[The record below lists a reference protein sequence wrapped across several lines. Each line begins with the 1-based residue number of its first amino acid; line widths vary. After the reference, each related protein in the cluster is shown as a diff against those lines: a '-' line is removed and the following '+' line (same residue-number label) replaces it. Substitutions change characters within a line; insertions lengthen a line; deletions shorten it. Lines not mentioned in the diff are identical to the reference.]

1 MGESRVKVK
10 GCVKARAL
18 DIPANR
24 AEKFV
29 QLVIGKIIQVSAFTF
44 FIFHRGNNSFIIVK
58 EQPHYCEK
66 VKYN

>member
-29 QLVIGKIIQVSAFTF
+29 QLLVIGKIIQVSAFTF
-44 FIFHRGNNSFIIVK
+44 FIFDSPR
-58 EQPHYCEK
+58 
-66 VKYN
+66 